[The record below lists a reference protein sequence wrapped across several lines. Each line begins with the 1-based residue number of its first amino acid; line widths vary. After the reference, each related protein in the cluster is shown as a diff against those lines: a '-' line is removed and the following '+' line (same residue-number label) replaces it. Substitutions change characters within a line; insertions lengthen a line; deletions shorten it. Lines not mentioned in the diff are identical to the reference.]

1 MNIVVNIAIY
11 DIKWIYTY
19 MDATYSP
26 LNNRMDRSDYTMIQI
41 SIIQQEFVDKYNIK
55 VKEHNCYI
63 FTQVTKGENG
73 LPQSGQISH
82 DALVK
87 NLEHYGYRP
96 LRKTLALWTHGRRTI
111 NFTLIVDD
119 FGVKYLVK

>member
-41 SIIQQEFVDKYNIK
+41 SIIQQEFMDKCNLKEK
-55 VKEHNCYI
+55 VNNGYI
-63 FTQVTKGENG
+63 FAQVTKGMYG
-73 LPQSGQISH
+73 LPQS
-82 DALVK
+82 
-87 NLEHYGYRP
+87 R
-96 LRKTLALWTHGRRTI
+96 
-111 NFTLIVDD
+111 
-119 FGVKYLVK
+119 